1 MYRIIGYNG
10 PRTKNQNVIYDIHE
24 NKYVDEAK
32 LTLKDSMQID
42 DLEITV
48 NKKNWL
54 FTHNHPFKTHVEVYD
69 DNKLIFRGR
78 LLKPTKEMKSDGM
91 FSHTYTFE
99 SIKAYLLDSAQRF
112 YINSNMTATEL
123 LKHILKWHNK
133 DVSVSHQVEIKDN
146 DFAKSKTTHYVKIE
160 PTTTWDALNNILI
173 KKFGGKLDFY
183 FDAEKHKNYLNY
195 IDPTKEDYVKS
206 ITHTSPVLEIGT
218 NLKSISFVSDPS
230 NVITRLVPLGAE
242 IKPKKIKLGD
252 DTTTEEVDGK
262 VYVTG
267 ATHKVHGS
275 WASAVRHAARIMGVK
290 LSSSDLQ
297 AVLALIK
304 HESGGN
310 ERAVNPKPVLVNGHY
325 EHAHGL
331 VQFVPTTFNYYK
343 VKGFSNINKGFDSL
357 LAAFNAPSFLS
368 DARNWLK
375 TGNWSPKG
383 EPIHP
388 NGLPKE
394 KYITK
399 KHLKSLNKW
408 GWPFPSAGKGSFLD
422 GQLFGNHPSA
432 ASYRNGHSFHD
443 GLDFGT
449 VDHKGTY
456 VHAIHGGTVI
466 LVGQYGGIG
475 WVVVIKSSDGYQVV
489 YQEAFASRSSI
500 SVKVGD
506 TVKTGQK
513 IGVRDS
519 SLQHLHIGVVKKP
532 YTWWQGYNG
541 GHSYEKWHWK
551 DPLKLI
557 EHGGEKGDKA
567 SSAKY
572 YTPKKTGE
580 RINIKSVNN
589 GKDYL
594 LAGKPT
600 LKTDI
605 MLDTFGYIAKNKVF
619 DTAKTPEQ
627 LLKKAKAWLKQ
638 QETDYNK
645 ESYKISALELPRS
658 DFKKFQVGHLYPT
671 QTFGRVLSENKNL
684 KIVQKEIDIPNSPYN
699 SSLEIGERVTG
710 IADYQ
715 VETNNTFKTKL
726 ESLEH
731 SMIGLSQTVTTV
743 QSDADDL
750 EDTVDS
756 NRTHADAAVS
766 SAKGKAFFLSKD
778 FKKYKKEVK
787 KQKAK
792 DKKEYEDFKK
802 TVATKED
809 LNNLKT
815 ELMKAIDN
823 LKGGNK

>member
-32 LTLKDSMQID
+32 LTLKDSTQID

-69 DNKLIFRGR
+69 DGDLIFRGR
-78 LLKPTKEMKSDGM
+78 MLKPTKEMQSNGM

-112 YINSNMTATEL
+112 YINANITATEL
-123 LKHILKWHNK
+123 LEHILKWHNK

-195 IDPTKEDYVKS
+195 IDPTAEKYVKS

-218 NLKSISFVSDPS
+218 NLKSISFASDPS

-252 DTTTEEVDGK
+252 DTTTEEADGK

-275 WASAVRHAARIMGVK
+275 WASAVRHAARIMGVN

-297 AVLALIK
+297 AVLTLIK

-310 ERAVNPKPVLVNGHY
+310 EHAYNPTPVPVNGGY
-325 EHAHGL
+325 EHAKGL
-331 VQFVPTTFNYYK
+331 VQFIPSTFNYYK
-343 VKGFSNINKGFDSL
+343 VKGFSNIYKGFDSL
-357 LAAFNAPSFLS
+357 LAAFNAPSFLD

-375 TGNWSPKG
+375 KGNWSPQGK
-383 EPIHP
+383 PRYSSI
-388 NGLPKE
+388 PK
-394 KYITK
+394 KYVSK

-408 GWPFPSAGKGSFLD
+408 GWPFTGGYKGYD
-422 GQLFGNHPSA
+422 EGGQFGMTSMI
-432 ASYRNGHSFHD
+432 RGNGSHFHD
-443 GLDFGT
+443 GFDFGSS
-449 VDHKGTY
+449 KYPGPA

-466 LVGQYGGIG
+466 KIGKMGIWPQGLGCYLVTR
-475 WVVVIKSSDGYQVV
+475 STDGYEIV
-489 YQEAFASRSSI
+489 YQEGFSTTSKFKL
-500 SVKVGD
+500 KVGD
-506 TVKTGQK
+506 HVKTGQI
-513 IGVRDS
+513 IGYRDMPCV
-519 SLQHLHIGVVKKP
+519 HIGVVKKP
-532 YTWWQGYNG
+532 YHWNDGLKY
-541 GHSYEKWHWK
+541 SFSKWHWL
-551 DPLKLI
+551 DPIKLI
-557 EHGGEKGDKA
+557 EHGGQKGDKA

-619 DTAKTPEQ
+619 NTAKTPEQ

-645 ESYKISALELPRS
+645 ESYKISALELPQ
-658 DFKKFQVGHLYPT
+658 FKKFKVGHLYPT
-671 QTFGRVLSENKNL
+671 QTFGKVLSENKNL

-715 VETNNTFKTKL
+715 IETNNTFKTKI

-731 SMIGLSQTVTTV
+731 SMVGLTQTVTTV
-743 QSDADDL
+743 QSDANDL

-766 SAKGKAFFLSKD
+766 SAKGKTFFLSKD

-815 ELMKAIDN
+815 ELVKAIDN